1 MYWMNFCDAHR
12 FFPRIAIGCAA
23 VIWSIPAYAYLDP
36 ATGSVILQGLLAG
49 IAGVVV
55 VLRMYWTRV
64 KSFTKRL
71 FGKEEPVDQFTQPP
85 APTVQNER
93 K

>member
-1 MYWMNFCDAHR
+1 MHWKNFCHAHN

-23 VIWSIPAYAYLDP
+23 IVWSIPAYAYLDP

-49 IAGVVV
+49 IAGVMVV
-55 VLRMYWTRV
+55 ARLYWTRI
-64 KSFTKRL
+64 KSFTRRL
-71 FGKEEPVDQFTQPP
+71 FGIKEPVDQFTPP
-85 APTVQNER
+85 ADPAVQNER